1 MSEIPTTYY
10 VKSDDVPIVYQVF
23 GEGPFDLLFVP
34 GFVSNVEVTRRSPEP
49 HRLLQAAKQ
58 VKTRCI

>member
-10 VKSDDVPIVYQVF
+10 VKSDDVPIAYQVF

-34 GFVSNVEVTRRSPEP
+34 GFVSNVEVTRRSPDLTAFFR
-49 HRLLQAAKQ
+49 RLG
-58 VKTRCI
+58 VFNR

>member
-10 VKSDDVPIVYQVF
+10 VKRDVPIAYQVF

-34 GFVSNVEVTRRSPEP
+34 GFVSNVEVTRRSPDLTAFFR
-49 HRLLQAAKQ
+49 RLN
-58 VKTRCI
+58 R